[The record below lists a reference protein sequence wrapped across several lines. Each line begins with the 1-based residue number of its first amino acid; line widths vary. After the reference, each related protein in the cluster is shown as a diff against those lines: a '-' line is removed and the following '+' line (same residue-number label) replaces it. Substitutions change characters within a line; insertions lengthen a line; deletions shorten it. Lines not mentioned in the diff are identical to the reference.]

1 MYNMENEIQISK
13 DGKFIVYDD
22 LIHEIGVGT
31 KKMELGDILEIFKK
45 QSLFLYENKQW
56 DNNNLISVGRKLIYE
71 MDNAS
76 DIILEYEK
84 RFQNLLT
91 ESVIPYQE
99 LNEGLWSWLKEK
111 GSQAINFV
119 KEKAKELWNKGL
131 PWFFNKLRSV
141 LYHPAAIAADVALTA
156 IGVGKVPMMVLWGAL
171 LAWELK
177 ELIEKG
183 INFDTVMNVIF
194 AAVGVLVP
202 ALSKAGKM
210 ATAGIKNVEQL
221 AKTSMGGKL
230 LTTFTNGFSKIIN
243 GIADG
248 VKWLSGVFGSK
259 VQSLVS
265 GAINNFKGK
274 FKEIVTFLTP
284 KSSLTGKKV
293 TTSMVGSGLQK
304 GAVAGAAFYGGEKL
318 LTKGL
323 ESETGQKAIKYGA
336 QKLGLAP
343 SDEEIQ
349 KEKEKIESELANS
362 IINDK
367 TADDINN
374 DLLQQLNNI
383 E

>member
-1 MYNMENEIQISK
+1 MENEIQISK

-22 LIHEIGVGT
+22 LIHEMGVGT
-31 KKMELGDILEIFKK
+31 RKIDFDVILEIFKE

-56 DNNNLISVGRKLIYE
+56 DNNTLISVGRKLIYE

-91 ESVIPYQE
+91 ESVVPYRE

-111 GSQAINFV
+111 GSQAVNFV

-131 PWFFNKLRSV
+131 PWFFNKLRDV
-141 LYHPAAIAADVALTA
+141 LNHPAAIAADVALTA
-156 IGVGKVPMMVLWGAL
+156 IGVGKVPMMIIWGAL
-171 LAWELK
+171 LAWEIK

-183 INFDTVMNVIF
+183 INFETVMNVIF

-202 ALSKAGKM
+202 ALSKAGKV
-210 ATAGIKNVEQL
+210 ATKGIKNVEQL

-265 GAINNFKGK
+265 GAINNFKSK
-274 FKEIVTFLTP
+274 FNDIVKFLTP
-284 KSSLTGKKV
+284 KSGLTGKKV

-304 GAVAGAAFYGGEKL
+304 GAVAGAAFHGGEKL
-318 LTKGL
+318 LTKAA
-323 ESETGQKAIKYGA
+323 ESEKTQKAALWAA
-336 QKLGLAP
+336 QKVGLAP
-343 SDEEIQ
+343 SDEEMQ
-349 KEKEKIESELANS
+349 KDREKIERELANT

-367 TADDINN
+367 TADDIN
-374 DLLQQLNNI
+374 DELLNQLKNTQ
-383 E
+383 